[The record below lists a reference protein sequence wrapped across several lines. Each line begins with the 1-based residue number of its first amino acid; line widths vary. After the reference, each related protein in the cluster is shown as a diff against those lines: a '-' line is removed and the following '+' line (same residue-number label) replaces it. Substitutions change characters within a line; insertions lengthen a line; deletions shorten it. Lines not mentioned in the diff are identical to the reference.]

1 MAWKL
6 KRTKSGE
13 DEPKTKG
20 LKPREDE
27 ETRDETGEEF
37 EHMPDT
43 AEPVVRACDPE
54 LNHEDRTVM
63 LLNDEDFLPGLI
75 PSSSDGAVLPD
86 FEHGLTDAP
95 DKSIVDDH
103 DKPVASAHSADEGAV
118 TVPVVETHVERPAPP
133 VDDYEAAES
142 SGEWDLDAFA
152 PYQPPD
158 DGGEAEVKTDA
169 VVEPQPEPVI
179 VVDAQVAP
187 VGTAKLVVSLG
198 QFSASYEIVKAEVT
212 IGRPDPRVNVFPD
225 VSIEWDDAVS
235 RNHARVL
242 HQEDGDYVEDV
253 GSTNGTKLNGNPL
266 IPNKSYLLKNGDQIQ
281 LGEKSQI
288 TYAL

>member
-13 DEPKTKG
+13 DEPTTKG
-20 LKPREDE
+20 LKPRDDE
-27 ETRDETGEEF
+27 ETGEDV
-37 EHMPDT
+37 EHMPET
-43 AEPVVRACDPE
+43 AEPVARAYDPE

-75 PSSSDGAVLPD
+75 PSSSDGAVLAD
-86 FEHGLTDAP
+86 LEHGLTDAP
-95 DKSIVDDH
+95 NEPVVDDH
-103 DKPVASAHSADEGAV
+103 DKPVTSALSAEEGAV
-118 TVPVVETHVERPAPP
+118 TVPVAETHLERPAPP

-152 PYQPPD
+152 PYQQPD
-158 DGGEAEVKTDA
+158 EGGESDVKTEA
-169 VVEPQPEPVI
+169 VAEPQPEPQPDPVR

-266 IPNKSYLLKNGDQIQ
+266 TPNKSYLLKNGDQIQ